1 MSPGVPTPHPRT
13 GALLSL
19 ASALLAAAFLIPYK
33 LAGARAP
40 ADLVTLAM
48 LASAAMFNTATTL
61 GSRLG
66 RPAQA
71 APSWRLAFLV
81 AAGIAVLTATGNF
94 AVAQALTHSA
104 PGLVSSVQ
112 QTQVIFVAAA
122 SAVLLG
128 ERITLR
134 FGAGVLV
141 ALAGFAVMRLPMDE
155 VVGGAGGAGP
165 AAGATGVVEIGVLWA
180 VLSALCFGLMHVI
193 TRKVIRRIDPM
204 FVNALRLWLAVG
216 LMVMLPGRLA
226 GALALD
232 LHTWALAAAA
242 ACLGPFLSRLC
253 LMYAVR
259 HISASRSSLIT
270 LAAPVFAFVLG
281 FLVLGIAPTV
291 RELLGGAFIAAGI
304 ALPLLERVAAATLS
318 PRDDLPAPL
327 GDHLAMPE
335 AITDGIAEA
344 SQEAAPEASPE
355 AIPKAIPKAI
365 KDRR

>member
-1 MSPGVPTPHPRT
+1 MPTPHPRT

-40 ADLVTLAM
+40 TVLVTLAM
-48 LASAAMFNTATTL
+48 LASAAMFNTVTTL

-71 APSWRLAFLV
+71 APSWRLALLV

-112 QTQVIFVAAA
+112 QIQVIFVAAA

-128 ERITLR
+128 ERMTLR

-141 ALAGFAVMRLPMDE
+141 ALAGFAVMRLPMDA
-155 VVGGAGGAGP
+155 VVGGTGAV
-165 AAGATGVVEIGVLWA
+165 AGASSVAELGVLWA

-193 TRKVIRRIDPM
+193 TRKVIRRIDPV

-216 LMVMLPGRLA
+216 LMVLFPGRLA

-232 LHTWALAAAA
+232 LHTWALVAAAA
-242 ACLGPFLSRLC
+242 FLGPFLSRLC

-259 HISASRSSLIT
+259 HIPASRASLIT

-291 RELLGGAFIAAGI
+291 RELLGGALIAAGI

-318 PRDDLPAPL
+318 PRDDLPAPP
-327 GDHLAMPE
+327 GDHLAMAE
-335 AITDGIAEA
+335 AITD
-344 SQEAAPEASPE
+344 ASPE
-355 AIPKAIPKAI
+355 EIPDAIPGAGPDALKA
-365 KDRR
+365 RR